1 MRRKEFKKRFVLNK
15 KTIANLSKEDLDS
28 VKGGALTVFPLTL
41 CSATITVTASISIG
55 YWCSLCCPPPV

>member
-41 CSATITVTASISIG
+41 CSATITVGASASIG